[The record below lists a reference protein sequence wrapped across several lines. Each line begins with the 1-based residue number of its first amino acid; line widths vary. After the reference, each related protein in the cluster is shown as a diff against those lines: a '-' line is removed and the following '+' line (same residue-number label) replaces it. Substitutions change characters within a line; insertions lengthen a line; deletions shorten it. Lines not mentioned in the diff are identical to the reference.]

1 MELMETKVCR
11 VCKIEKELHE
21 YYAQPVIRK
30 NKSGEK
36 VKKIYHQ
43 SNCKECA
50 KKYNKDN
57 YTPKKTDEVVNKIG
71 KDCVCCKQFK
81 EYIYF
86 SRIFHKKNNRTY
98 YQSYCKG
105 CKKNYDKRGINADVQ
120 KISLYEQDLILMDT
134 MIKIYQ
140 ERRLKHITEAFE
152 VIGKAELK
160 RLANERLNK

>member
-1 MELMETKVCR
+1 METKVCS
-11 VCKIEKELHE
+11 VCKIEKELNE
-21 YYAQPVIRK
+21 YYSQPVIRK
-30 NKSGEK
+30 NKLGEK

-57 YTPKKTDEVVNKIG
+57 YTPKKTDELVNKIG

-81 EYIYF
+81 EYVYF
-86 SRIFHKKNNRTY
+86 PRILHKKNNRTY

-105 CKKNYDKRGINADVQ
+105 CKKNYNKSGIDTDIQ

-134 MIKIYQ
+134 MIEIYQ
-140 ERRLKHITEAFE
+140 ERGLKHITEALK
-152 VIGKAELK
+152 VIGKTELK
-160 RLANERLNK
+160 RLAHERLNK

>member
-1 MELMETKVCR
+1 METKVCR

-21 YYAQPVIRK
+21 YYSQPVIRK
-30 NKSGEK
+30 NKLGEK

-105 CKKNYDKRGINADVQ
+105 CKKNYDKRGINAD
-120 KISLYEQDLILMDT
+120 D
-134 MIKIYQ
+134 Q
-140 ERRLKHITEAFE
+140 ERGLKDITEALK

-160 RLANERLNK
+160 RLAHERLNK